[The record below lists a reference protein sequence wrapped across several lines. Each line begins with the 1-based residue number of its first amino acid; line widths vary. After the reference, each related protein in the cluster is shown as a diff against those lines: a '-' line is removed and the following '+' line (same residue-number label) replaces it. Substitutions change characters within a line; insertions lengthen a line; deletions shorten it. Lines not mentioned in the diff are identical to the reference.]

1 MKRRALLQ
9 AAGIAGVAL
18 VGAGAWWSDR
28 EGVFSVGEGPAYEP
42 WRNCRTDEGPLA
54 LVRAAVLAANPHNTQ
69 PWLFKLADDRIEIY
83 ADTARNLGT
92 FDPYLREMHIG
103 LGCAVENMMLA
114 AAANGHE
121 AKLTL
126 VDGTLEPIPAA
137 PRPILAA
144 TVELAPGPRRQ
155 DELYDAIPRRHTNR
169 APYDRGRAIAPELL
183 GSLQLLAGESAS
195 LKLLLFGAESERKK
209 LGDLMVAATETII
222 ADKSMVDDSQRWFR
236 QRWADVQKLRD
247 GPTLDT
253 AGLSPWVTALAKIAP
268 APSPERNHRY
278 WLDATR
284 DAQVPSAP
292 VLGLIAVAALYD
304 RAQTI
309 HAGRAW
315 QRMHLFATARGLAM
329 QPINQPV
336 ELVDRERQLAREPV
350 AARALASLV
359 GDPGWQPTF
368 AFRLGFPTRPV
379 PPSPRRAVGDVVM

>member
-1 MKRRALLQ
+1 MQRRALLQ
-9 AAGIAGVAL
+9 GAGIVALSL

-42 WRNCRTDEGPLA
+42 WRNWSAEQGPLA
-54 LVRAAVLAANPHNTQ
+54 LVSAGILAANPHNTQ
-69 PWLFKLADDRIEIY
+69 PWRFKLADARIEIH

-103 LGCAVENMMLA
+103 LGCAVENMVLA
-114 AAANGHE
+114 AAARGRE
-121 AKLTL
+121 AKVTL
-126 VDGTLEPIPAA
+126 VDGSLEPIPAA
-137 PRPILAA
+137 PRPSLVAII
-144 TVELAPGPRRQ
+144 ELAPGPRRRA
-155 DELYDAIPRRHTNR
+155 ELYDAIPRRHTNR

-183 GSLQLLAGESAS
+183 GSLHSLAGESTG
-195 LKLLLFGAESERKK
+195 LKLLLFSADSERKK

-222 ADKSMVDDSQRWFR
+222 ADQRMVDDSQRWFR
-236 QRWADVQKLRD
+236 QRWADVQKFRD

-253 AGLSPWVTALAKIAP
+253 AGLSPLVAALAKIAP

-284 DAQVPSAP
+284 DVQVPSAP
-292 VLGLIAVAALYD
+292 VLGLIAVEALYD
-304 RAQTI
+304 RAQAI
-309 HAGRAW
+309 RAGRAW
-315 QRMHLFATARGLAM
+315 QRMHLFATTRGLAM

-359 GDPGWQPTF
+359 GDPSWKPTF
-368 AFRLGFPTRPV
+368 AFRLGYPTRDV
-379 PPSPRRAVGDVVM
+379 PPSPRRAVGDVVI